1 MNDELTIS
9 EQILVLRRELNQ
21 QLLEVANGQDTIEN
35 AEDLFKLVGELE
47 CAYLHSCEYQLTNGE
62 SAKYCLL
69 KHLAAAYILA
79 CEVDG
84 NPDDSGA
91 VMDIVKKLT
100 DNVISPCQSCDDQ
113 L

>member
-1 MNDELTIS
+1 MDTELTIS
-9 EQILVLRRELNQ
+9 AQILVLRRELNQ
-21 QLLEVANGQDTIEN
+21 QLLELANGRESVEN

-69 KHLAAAYILA
+69 KHLAAAYVLA

-84 NPDDSGA
+84 SPEDSGA
-91 VMDIVKKLT
+91 VMDIVRKLT
-100 DNVISPCQSCDDQ
+100 DNVIIPCQSCNDQ